1 MSPVTS
7 YDPKTVPPRDALDP
21 ADAHSRF
28 ELPTTPA
35 GWPVSHPA
43 EALLLAY
50 EQGFENGI
58 ERNLKPL
65 VKHHEVF
72 LKRILHRDG
81 EGHFLHPCRPIRV
94 AQMYE
99 ASGDPDRGRFK
110 QKLAGRGGHTLDEL
124 IVLGDEKLRNRGW
137 RQAELGDLFLELA
150 KAADVRG
157 DTIKRL
163 TIVMQ
168 KSILALVYGAKGQ
181 SAMQLPL

>member
-1 MSPVTS
+1 
-7 YDPKTVPPRDALDP
+7 
-21 ADAHSRF
+21 
-28 ELPTTPA
+28 
-35 GWPVSHPA
+35 
-43 EALLLAY
+43 
-50 EQGFENGI
+50 
-58 ERNLKPL
+58 
-65 VKHHEVF
+65 
-72 LKRILHRDG
+72 
-81 EGHFLHPCRPIRV
+81 
-94 AQMYE
+94 MYE